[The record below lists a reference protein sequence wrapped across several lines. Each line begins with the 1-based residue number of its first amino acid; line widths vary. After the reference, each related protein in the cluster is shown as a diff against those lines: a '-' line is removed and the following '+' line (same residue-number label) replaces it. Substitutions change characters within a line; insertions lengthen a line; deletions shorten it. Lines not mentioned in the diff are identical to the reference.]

1 MRQAHAAQH
10 IGCLGEL
17 NIVVTN
23 DLHSVAPGVPKIE
36 EWTVNYGNTGCLE
49 CLAGRLL
56 VVHDETE
63 VSAIVGGLPAA
74 LLQGNKL
81 IAQVDEGHGVTL
93 AAQFEFEETAIERQ
107 RLVD

>member
-1 MRQAHAAQH
+1 MRQAHATQH

-17 NIVVTN
+17 NIVITN

-36 EWTVNYGNTGCLE
+36 ERTVKYGNTRCLE
-49 CLAGRLL
+49 CLAGRFF

-63 VSAIVGGLPAA
+63 VAAIVRGLPAA

-93 AAQFEFEETAIERQ
+93 AEHFKFEDAAIERQ
-107 RLVD
+107 